1 MVPAASRAR
10 LVSMIQ
16 HRPDWCISRQRSW
29 GVPLPIVF
37 RVDGDKE
44 GPIMDDKSL
53 DHVIALLKEKGTDY
67 WFGDAPDS
75 EFVLPEVGVVVAD
88 EA

>member
-1 MVPAASRAR
+1 MVPASSRAR

-29 GVPLPIVF
+29 GVPIPIVF

-44 GPIMDDKSL
+44 VPIMDDKSL
-53 DHVIALLKEKGTDY
+53 DHAIALLKEKGTDY
-67 WFGDAPDS
+67 WFGDAPDG
-75 EFVLPEVGVVVAD
+75 EFVLPEVGVAVAD